1 MVNLLMSSS
10 LKNNNFFTNEGEKD
24 DIFSDIHYICRSTPL
39 IVDSLQKGLDVAQL
53 PNGDILI
60 TEVRTVNTQYSWD
73 KNKQKMTRISQ
84 N

>member
-1 MVNLLMSSS
+1 MVNLVMSNS
-10 LKNNNFFTNEGEKD
+10 LKNNNLFTNEGEKD
-24 DIFSDIHYICRSTPL
+24 DIFSDIHYICKSTSL

-60 TEVRTVNTQYSWD
+60 TEVKTVNTQYSWD
-73 KNKQKMTRISQ
+73 KNKQKMARISQ

>member
-1 MVNLLMSSS
+1 MVNLVMSNS
-10 LKNNNFFTNEGEKD
+10 LEKNNLFTHKEGEE

-53 PNGDILI
+53 PNGDIVI
-60 TEVRTVNTQYSWD
+60 TEVRTVNTHYSWD